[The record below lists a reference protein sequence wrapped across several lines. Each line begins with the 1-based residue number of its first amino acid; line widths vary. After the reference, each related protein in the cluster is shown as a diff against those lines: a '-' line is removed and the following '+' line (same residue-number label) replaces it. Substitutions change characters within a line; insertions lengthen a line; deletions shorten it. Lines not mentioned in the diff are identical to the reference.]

1 MKKRDRPLV
10 GDSPARFRVPI
21 VGTVSLGGVVANGE
35 WPVRHSPWE
44 AVCGASSRSIPGQA
58 PSCIGHGSPPDRSQ
72 GKRGGSPQGER
83 AGDPRAGFYRA
94 EGAARVSRRRKA
106 ARPGVWS
113 ASSPLSPTLR
123 GGWWRRRPC
132 VRAGRL
138 SRSVALRPA
147 PWKGQTSWQNPAPS
161 PQSHARRLHR
171 VALRVSG
178 VCYDYVGPAPN
189 PDRGQAFSRGRR
201 SRRLR
206 RDTTLPG
213 RQRIPRT
220 ATTSSV
226 PSPRGTSAAA
236 LPVPWQ

>member
-1 MKKRDRPLV
+1 MVRKLALIAYAPGR
-10 GDSPARFRVPI
+10 
-21 VGTVSLGGVVANGE
+21 VVA
-35 WPVRHSPWE
+35 
-44 AVCGASSRSIPGQA
+44 
-58 PSCIGHGSPPDRSQ
+58 
-72 GKRGGSPQGER
+72 
-83 AGDPRAGFYRA
+83 
-94 EGAARVSRRRKA
+94 AA
-106 ARPGVWS
+106 
-113 ASSPLSPTLR
+113 
-123 GGWWRRRPC
+123 
-132 VRAGRL
+132 
-138 SRSVALRPA
+138 ALRPSRA
-147 PWKGQTSWQNPAPS
+147 SEPLRRSATRAVEGADVLADPAPS

-226 PSPRGTSAAA
+226 PWPCGH
-236 LPVPWQ
+236 